1 MIQYW
6 HPRGTVCVIRY
17 SNGLALELAIH
28 PQAAARYWAGAYSTI

>member
-17 SNGLALELAIH
+17 SKGLALELAIH
-28 PQAAARYWAGAYSTI
+28 PQYLAAHWPGAYSTI